1 MRPAS
6 LLVLVVAA
14 VAACTSS
21 SNGGSGADA
30 GTTGGGSG
38 GAGSSGA
45 GSSGAGSSGAS
56 TGGAGSSSGQ
66 ATGGGTSSSSSGGSD
81 DGSASSSS
89 GGGAPAEP
97 SDGSTPVMTSSADGG
112 VVLYG
117 KPYTDGVYNL
127 GPVDYAESQ
136 YHNACAPTTKYD
148 PRVQAVE
155 GVLLAGLWD
164 GIPNTDSY
172 CDSCIWV
179 TTGKGKSAM
188 LRVVTYGDT
197 TTDSIDTSTQAYS
210 ALSDGEYP
218 RTMTWQ
224 FAECPDTG
232 PIMYE
237 FQTAANAYWTSLWV
251 RNARVPLTNIEV
263 KSVNHAQWT
272 ALTRDNGD
280 GTATDAS
287 GFGDGTFSIR
297 STGMDGQQVV
307 DTFAWPSGGIGG
319 AFLTGQG
326 NFQ

>member
-1 MRPAS
+1 MRHTPV
-6 LLVLVVAA
+6 LVLVVAA
-14 VAACTSS
+14 VAACSSS
-21 SNGGSGADA
+21 SNRGSGASGGDA
-30 GTTGGGSG
+30 GGGSSG
-38 GAGSSGA
+38 GGSSGA
-45 GSSGAGSSGAS
+45 ASGG
-56 TGGAGSSSGQ
+56 TGSSSGVSSSGQ
-66 ATGGGTSSSSSGGSD
+66 QTGGGTSSSSGGSSGAGSD
-81 DGSASSSS
+81 DGSAGSSSS
-89 GGGAPAEP
+89 GGSSAQPT
-97 SDGSTPVMTSSADGG
+97 DGSTPVVTSSGDGG
-112 VVLYG
+112 LVLYG
-117 KPYTDGVYNL
+117 KAYTDGVYNL
-127 GPVDYAESQ
+127 GPVDYSESQ

-155 GVLLAGLWD
+155 GVLLAGLWN

-197 TTDSIDTSTQAYS
+197 TNDSIDTSQQAYS

-232 PIMYE
+232 PMMYE

-251 RNARVPLTNIEV
+251 RNARVPLTKIEV

-272 ALTRDNGD
+272 ELTRDNGD

-307 DTFAWPSGGIGG
+307 DTFDWPSGGIGG
-319 AFLTGQG
+319 AFLTGKG